1 MIITNTDHYAV
12 TVEDD
17 GSVVAQ
23 RSGEIGRRYPS
34 LQEYYMSLNSPT
46 ARWAAH
52 CLDNILAPGARVID
66 GLTTAARLAQA
77 SAAEIEA
84 TEPGEIVP
92 GTAMTREEADQ
103 LMALAAHVLAFV
115 NTPISEGGP
124 TPSEVISRF
133 K

>member
-1 MIITNTDHYAV
+1 MEISPNGSGGYDVLPSREWFATLAETEHYV
-12 TVEDD
+12 RIHD
-17 GSVVAQ
+17 
-23 RSGEIGRRYPS
+23 
-34 LQEYYMSLNSPT
+34 MSLSPT

-52 CLDNILAPGARVID
+52 CLDNILDPGAKVID

-84 TEPGEIVP
+84 TLPGELVP
-92 GTAMTREEADQ
+92 NTAMTREEADQ

-115 NTPISEGGP
+115 NTPIAEGGS